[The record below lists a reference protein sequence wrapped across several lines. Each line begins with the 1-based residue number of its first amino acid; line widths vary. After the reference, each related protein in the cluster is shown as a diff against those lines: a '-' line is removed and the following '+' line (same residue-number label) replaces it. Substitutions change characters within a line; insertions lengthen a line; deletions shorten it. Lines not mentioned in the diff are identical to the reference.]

1 MKIAKFD
8 GDLMKWQEFWDRF
21 ESSIHSRENISKI
34 DKFNYLKSLLS
45 DTAYDTI
52 SGLTLT
58 SANYDEAID
67 LLRKRYGNPQ
77 VLINAYMKT
86 FVQLNPVK
94 MDDVEGL
101 RRLYNQ
107 IETSVRNLKTLNVN
121 TNSYGSL
128 LVPLL
133 NEKIPN
139 DIRIILAR
147 KFKEEI
153 WTLDEML
160 EIILQEL
167 AAKERCHVD
176 TCEINDEFSTQT
188 LKVNIIEKN
197 REIEKKCFLF

>member
-1 MKIAKFD
+1 
-8 GDLMKWQEFWDRF
+8 MKWQEFWDHF

-176 TCEINDEFSTQT
+176 TCEINNEFSTQT